1 MSKHEVV
8 CENVTCNNKGSEE
21 DFDNN
26 LGVPLCDDCYS
37 NICNLVADELSV
49 ARKNLDLWTKS
60 ESCTDWWSKEKEEAV
75 PEEVVCENVTCSNKG
90 KEEDFDNN
98 IGLPLCDDCYTVT
111 CNLIAD
117 QLGVDRQQ
125 LDL

>member
-1 MSKHEVV
+1 MSKQEVV

-26 LGVPLCDDCYS
+26 LGVPLCDDCYN
-37 NICNLVADELSV
+37 NICNLVAEELGV
-49 ARKNLDLWTKS
+49 ARQLDLWTKS
-60 ESCTDWWSKEKEEAV
+60 ESCTDWWSNEKEEAG

-90 KEEDFDNN
+90 NEEDFDNC
-98 IGLPLCDDCYTVT
+98 IGLPLCDDCYTVV
-111 CNLIAD
+111 CYSIAD
-117 QLGVDRQQ
+117 ELGVARQQ